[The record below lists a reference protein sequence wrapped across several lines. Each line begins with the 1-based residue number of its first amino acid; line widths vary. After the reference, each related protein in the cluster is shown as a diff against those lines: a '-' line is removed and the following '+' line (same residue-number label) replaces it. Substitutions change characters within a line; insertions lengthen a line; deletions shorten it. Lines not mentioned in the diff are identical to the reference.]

1 MFDATS
7 ISSTQEVA
15 PRSRRQGITAGHA
28 THRGLVRSANEDDH
42 SFALDIGFFVV
53 ADGVGGSPGG
63 AVAAR
68 LATAAMISSL
78 RFGARWKVGSDSST
92 PPPDEETATHSARMV
107 AAAHQAH
114 QMIYSYG
121 VRNRCPGAA
130 TTMVALWI
138 VGNKVLVANVGD
150 SRAYRLEG
158 DGLTLLSRDHSAL
171 QEYADR
177 FGPVPEPTRY
187 MLENIVTRVLGGH
200 TAQAAE
206 VELSRHAIS
215 GKEVFLL
222 CTDGLSK
229 VVSEREIALIL
240 ASSMTPQEAADT
252 LIDRA
257 NEAGGPDNV
266 TCIVVQVERV
276 SG

>member
-1 MFDATS
+1 M
-7 ISSTQEVA
+7 
-15 PRSRRQGITAGHA
+15 RY
-28 THRGLVRSANEDDH
+28 GLR
-42 SFALDIGFFVV
+42 I
-53 ADGVGGSPGG
+53 
-63 AVAAR
+63 
-68 LATAAMISSL
+68 
-78 RFGARWKVGSDSST
+78 
-92 PPPDEETATHSARMV
+92 
-107 AAAHQAH
+107 
-114 QMIYSYG
+114 
-121 VRNRCPGAA
+121 
-130 TTMVALWI
+130 
-138 VGNKVLVANVGD
+138 
-150 SRAYRLEG
+150 EG